1 MGCPGPQC
9 YREPSLSSTI
19 ETPSR
24 PFAGYCLLMDQGSV
38 DEWAALYTE
47 DGEFVQEGSDPVT
60 GTEALRAFMA
70 AQPVGVVH
78 HILANHTIEV
88 SDDDAILRRLGDRH
102 LQAYLVARALLMT
115 SRRVE
120 GRWRIRRRFFT
131 PDSK

>member
-1 MGCPGPQC
+1 
-9 YREPSLSSTI
+9 
-19 ETPSR
+19 
-24 PFAGYCLLMDQGSV
+24 MDQGSV

-88 SDDDAILRRLGDRH
+88 SDDDATS
-102 LQAYLVARALLMT
+102 VASVIVISKGAIVASGAPTTSSVASRAGGG
-115 SRRVE
+115 SDD
-120 GRWRIRRRFFT
+120 
-131 PDSK
+131 DSSHRTRNELASGES